1 MKTKN
6 MTTLHLRESISRS
19 PLRRGVLLVPLALA
33 LFALSPTAPAVSPPP
48 DGGYAND
55 NTAEG
60 NGALFN
66 LTSGHDNTATGNI
79 ALLANTTGSLNT
91 ATGSFALQKKPTGK
105 TTRASVLERTFKT
118 ITATF
123 TTPTVVNRSLHNP

>member
-1 MKTKN
+1 MPIPKAF
-6 MTTLHLRESISRS
+6 
-19 PLRRGVLLVPLALA
+19 G
-33 LFALSPTAPAVSPPP
+33 VSPPP

-91 ATGSFALQKKPTGK
+91 ATGSFALQKNTTGNDNTGLGFGTLFQISK
-105 TTRASVLERTFKT
+105 ELNSNAKNAKQNAKFRKG
-118 ITATF
+118 
-123 TTPTVVNRSLHNP
+123 